1 MIEQRTTWPGPS
13 AFVAC
18 GLHGF
23 KHRTA
28 GPGLSV
34 STDRGL
40 QGAER
45 RAAGPEQPVRRR
57 LLLRLPLLA
66 VGSGMSAAA
75 LSACG
80 GTEDEDPGPEPVTE
94 IGTPVAAP
102 SGEVTAVLDTAGNA
116 VGVVLRDASGTDIWA
131 DDFPYAP
138 TMETGLLW
146 ETAADV
152 LWVLSADLGTAR
164 IAQTD
169 GVWSKQMPVPESE
182 IPEQIAH
189 WIR

>member
-1 MIEQRTTWPGPS
+1 MIEQRAAGPGPS
-13 AFVAC
+13 VSTTR

-23 KHRTA
+23 EQRTT
-28 GPGLSV
+28 GPG
-34 STDRGL
+34 
-40 QGAER
+40 
-45 RAAGPEQPVRRR
+45 QPVRRR

-66 VGSGMSAAA
+66 VGGGMSAAA

-80 GTEDEDPGPEPVTE
+80 GAEGEDPGPDPVTE

-169 GVWSKQMPVPESE
+169 GAWSKQMPVPESE

>member
-1 MIEQRTTWPGPS
+1 MIEQRT
-13 AFVAC
+13 
-18 GLHGF
+18 
-23 KHRTA
+23 A
-28 GPGLSV
+28 GPG
-34 STDRGL
+34 
-40 QGAER
+40 
-45 RAAGPEQPVRRR
+45 QPVRRR

-66 VGSGMSAAA
+66 VGGGMSVAA

-80 GTEDEDPGPEPVTE
+80 GSEDEDPGPEPVTE
-94 IGTPVAAP
+94 IGTAVAAP

-169 GVWSKQMPVPESE
+169 GAWSKQMPVSEGE
-182 IPEQIAH
+182 IPEQIAP